1 MSMAITT
8 AHRAA
13 RSAATVAQADA
24 GLGNSSI
31 RFLTTQGGT
40 LLAVRA
46 LAKPCGTI
54 IADGRI
60 SLQPANTNDLVV
72 VTGEPTWAEWCDGNG
87 LPIAGGAVTNE
98 AGPGP
103 FKLAGTESMIIY
115 QGGLLLLALPAL
127 LG

>member
-1 MSMAITT
+1 MSITVTT

-24 GLGNSSI
+24 GVGSSSI
-31 RFLTTQGGT
+31 KFYTSPGGT
-40 LLAVRA
+40 LLAMRG
-46 LAKPCGTI
+46 LSKPCGTI

-60 SLQPANTNDLVV
+60 SLQPSGANDLVLT
-72 VTGEPTWAEWCDGNG
+72 TGEPTWAEWCDGNG
-87 LPIAGGAVTNE
+87 LMIASGAVTNE